1 MSSFTK
7 KFFTLLEQDEQDPT
21 PTLTPDEAAMTAT
34 LDADTDPASLGAD
47 IDAQAATAVAQ
58 QQQQMITKI
67 QDWIVKLDDFVKYL
81 NSPTGESIQNTLK
94 GASPDTILD
103 KIRTTETKKIAR
115 SAMDLAALSQI
126 FQGYLATA
134 RDPKYKNV

>member
-7 KFFTLLEQDEQDPT
+7 KFFTILEQDEPADVQP
-21 PTLTPDEAAMTAT
+21 TPDEAAMAST
-34 LDADTDPASLGAD
+34 LDAETDPASFGAD
-47 IDAQAATAVAQ
+47 VDAQAASAVAQ
-58 QQQQMITKI
+58 QQQQMISTV
-67 QDWIVKLDDFVKYL
+67 QTWITKLDEFVKYL

-94 GASPDTILD
+94 DAIPDTILD

-134 RDPKYKNV
+134 RDPKYKGV

>member
-1 MSSFTK
+1 MSSFSKRFKTI
-7 KFFTLLEQDEQDPT
+7 LEQDE
-21 PTLTPDEAAMTAT
+21 LTPDEAAMAST
-34 LDADTDPASLGAD
+34 LDVETNPQDLGAD
-47 IDAQAATAVAQ
+47 INVQAATAIAQ
-58 QQQQMITKI
+58 QQQQMVSTV
-67 QDWIVKLDDFVKYL
+67 QNWILKLDEFVKYL

-94 GASPDTILD
+94 DSQPDTILD

-134 RDPKYKNV
+134 RDAKYKGV

>member
-7 KFFTLLEQDEQDPT
+7 KFFTLLEQDEQAPEQ
-21 PTLTPDEAAMTAT
+21 TPDQLALAST
-34 LDADTDPASLGAD
+34 LDADTDPNALGAD
-47 IDAQAATAVAQ
+47 VDAAAATAVAQ
-58 QQQQMITKI
+58 QQQQMISTV
-67 QDWIVKLDDFVKYL
+67 QGWIVKLDEFVKYL

-94 GASPDTILD
+94 DATPDTILD

-134 RDPKYKNV
+134 RDPKYKGV

>member
-7 KFFTLLEQDEQDPT
+7 KFFTLLEQDEQDVT
-21 PTLTPDEAAMTAT
+21 PTPDEAAMAAT
-34 LDADTDPASLGAD
+34 LDAETDPAALGAD

-58 QQQQMITKI
+58 QQQQMISTV
-67 QDWIVKLDDFVKYL
+67 QGWIVKLDEFVKYL

-94 GASPDTILD
+94 DATPDTILD

-134 RDPKYKNV
+134 RDPKYKGV

>member
-7 KFFTLLEQDEQDPT
+7 KFLTLLEQDEQQPT
-21 PTLTPDEAAMTAT
+21 PDQTAMAAT
-34 LDADTDPASLGAD
+34 LDAETDPASLGAD
-47 IDAQAATAVAQ
+47 INAQAATAVAQ
-58 QQQQMITKI
+58 QQQQMIGTV
-67 QDWIVKLDDFVKYL
+67 QSWIVKLDEFVKYL

-94 GASPDTILD
+94 DALPDTILD

-134 RDPKYKNV
+134 RDPKYKGV

>member
-7 KFFTLLEQDEQDPT
+7 KFFTLLEQDEQDIAPT
-21 PTLTPDEAAMTAT
+21 QTPDEAAMAAT
-34 LDADTDPASLGAD
+34 LDAETDPAALGAD

-58 QQQQMITKI
+58 QQQQMIGTV
-67 QDWIVKLDDFVKYL
+67 QGWIVKLDEFVKYL

-94 GASPDTILD
+94 DATPDTILD

-134 RDPKYKNV
+134 RDPKYKGV

>member
-7 KFFTLLEQDEQDPT
+7 KFFTLLEQDDQEQP
-21 PTLTPDEAAMTAT
+21 LTPDQTAMAAT
-34 LDADTDPASLGAD
+34 LDGDTDPASLGAD
-47 IDAQAATAVAQ
+47 INTQAATAVAQ
-58 QQQQMITKI
+58 QQQQMIGVV
-67 QDWIVKLDDFVKYL
+67 QGWIVKLDEFVKYL

-94 GASPDTILD
+94 DATPDTILD

-134 RDPKYKNV
+134 RDPKYKGV

>member
-7 KFFTLLEQDEQDPT
+7 KFFTILEQDEPADAQ
-21 PTLTPDEAAMTAT
+21 LTPDEAAMAAT
-34 LDADTDPASLGAD
+34 LDAETDPAALGAD
-47 IDAQAATAVAQ
+47 VDAQAASAVAQ
-58 QQQQMITKI
+58 QQQQMISTV
-67 QDWIVKLDDFVKYL
+67 QSWIVKLDEFVKYL

-94 GASPDTILD
+94 DATPDTILD

-134 RDPKYKNV
+134 RDPKYKGV

>member
-7 KFFTLLEQDEQDPT
+7 KFFTLLEQDGQEQIPT
-21 PTLTPDEAAMTAT
+21 PDQEAMAST
-34 LDADTDPASLGAD
+34 LDAETDPASLGAD
-47 IDAQAATAVAQ
+47 INSQAATAVAQ
-58 QQQQMITKI
+58 QQQQMIGTV
-67 QDWIVKLDDFVKYL
+67 QSWIAKLDEFVKYL

-94 GASPDTILD
+94 DALPDTILD

-134 RDPKYKNV
+134 RDPKYKGV

>member
-7 KFFTLLEQDEQDPT
+7 RFFTVLEQDEQ
-21 PTLTPDEAAMTAT
+21 TPDQAAMATT
-34 LDADTDPASLGAD
+34 LDAETDPNALGAD
-47 IDAQAATAVAQ
+47 IDTQAATAIAQ
-58 QQQQMITKI
+58 QQQQMIATV
-67 QDWIVKLDDFVKYL
+67 QGWIVKLDDFVKYL

-94 GASPDTILD
+94 DAIPDTILD

-134 RDPKYKNV
+134 RDPKYKGV